1 MYVAF
6 SGEGSKEYVQHKIAQ
21 QAEEI
26 RKLVIEKE
34 ARVYVCGDAKRMAK
48 DVFKTMAQVLAVHGK
63 FKESVQEAETYLR
76 ELKKVNRWSEDV
88 W

>member
-1 MYVAF
+1 MYMAF
-6 SGEGSKEYVQHKIAQ
+6 SREGPKEYVQHKISQ

-26 RKLVIEKE
+26 RRLVIEQG
-34 ARVYVCGDAKRMAK
+34 ARVYVCGDAQRMAK
-48 DVFKTMAQVLAVHGK
+48 DVFNTMAQVLAEHGK
-63 FKESVQEAETYLR
+63 FRGNVRDAETYLR